1 MRPVDFSPCHSQCAA
16 ERLMAKAPWFT
27 SDRTGEV
34 SLPGNRWLTTRS
46 VLPTCVS
53 VMMTQSDQWHAQ
65 SSSPVVTKED
75 LIFLDLPSYDG
86 LSPHLLTEKY
96 LRLFT
101 LHSLMPSSFLGID
114 FCPSVLA
121 FSGDRVLL

>member
-1 MRPVDFSPCHSQCAA
+1 
-16 ERLMAKAPWFT
+16 MAKAPWFT

-46 VLPTCVS
+46 VHPTCVS

-65 SSSPVVTKED
+65 SSAPVVTKED

-101 LHSLMPSSFLGID
+101 LHSLCLRLSWE
-114 FCPSVLA
+114 
-121 FSGDRVLL
+121 